1 MSKIYDAIVTKAADE
16 LKAAMYEGARRGS
29 YGMPTVYAIPTTEDA
44 DGTVVVVPYGG
55 EAPARGVEIKP
66 NANHASQHTS
76 WLTTPYD
83 HVRSILW
90 QALHNQ
96 PILPR
101 ERPPTGPHV
110 VRVVQSGVGHGR
122 KDFSVFLNG
131 DFVSTLHWDLRSKA
145 YEGDLPQHDGKPRRV
160 SKKSIKAL
168 EAEVVQINLS
178 AKEAGRI

>member
-1 MSKIYDAIVTKAADE
+1 MSKIYDTIVTKAAEE

-29 YGMPTVYAIPTTEDA
+29 YGMPTVYAIPTTEET
-44 DGTVVVVPYGG
+44 DGQVVVVPYGG

-66 NANHASQHTS
+66 NSNHASQHTS

-96 PILPR
+96 PILPK

-110 VRVVQSGVGHGR
+110 VTIREKAKSSSYDVL
-122 KDFSVFLNG
+122 LNG
-131 DFVSTLHWDLRSKA
+131 NKA
-145 YEGDLPQHDGKPRRV
+145 GELYKNYRGWVGRLPSHDGGTV
-160 SKKSIKAL
+160 NIGEKSLKAWQ
-168 EAEVVQINLS
+168 AEIVKINRA
-178 AKEAGRI
+178 AKEAGRV